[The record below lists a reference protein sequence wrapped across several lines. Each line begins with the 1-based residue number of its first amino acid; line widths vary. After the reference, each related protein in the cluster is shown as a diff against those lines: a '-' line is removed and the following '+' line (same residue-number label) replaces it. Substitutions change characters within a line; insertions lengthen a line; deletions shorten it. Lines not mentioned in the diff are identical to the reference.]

1 MLLNGTASTNDK
13 GEYRIASLVPGKYFV
28 MARCQLTVPLPH
40 SFIRRG
46 SDVEIP
52 SQSYAPLFYP
62 GAPDLS
68 GGARVV
74 AAAGAEVTGIDF
86 RMSPAVGVTVRG
98 HVTAAG
104 PQALPGN
111 LQFVLEPR
119 DPVRLELLRTGAR
132 FDRQSGDFR
141 FQQVLPGSYEIT
153 ASTSSDSAFYCARVP
168 INIGSTAPEPLEL
181 KLAPAVTLSGTISF
195 DGEGKA
201 SFENMRVMLNRL
213 EHQLPFPPPQ
223 AQVQKDG
230 SFGLPGV
237 VPGRW
242 RLVVSGAPGYVKSV
256 SLNEQE
262 VSPFSPDIPVGFAGP
277 MRVVIGTKP
286 AELEGTVSGA
296 PSEPGQITGLLWPIE
311 PERLQVGLERTFN
324 ADAQGRFHQTMMAPG
339 RYYACSM
346 AVTEPWTLLQNV
358 ALLGALKSRCVT
370 LELTEG
376 GRTAAQ
382 VPFIPARDLDQM
394 AQDADNDAAPR

>member
-74 AAAGAEVTGIDF
+74 AAAGAEVTGIDS

-119 DPVRLELLRTGAR
+119 DPVR
-132 FDRQSGDFR
+132 
-141 FQQVLPGSYEIT
+141 P
-153 ASTSSDSAFYCARVP
+153 
-168 INIGSTAPEPLEL
+168 
-181 KLAPAVTLSGTISF
+181 
-195 DGEGKA
+195 
-201 SFENMRVMLNRL
+201 
-213 EHQLPFPPPQ
+213 
-223 AQVQKDG
+223 
-230 SFGLPGV
+230 
-237 VPGRW
+237 
-242 RLVVSGAPGYVKSV
+242 
-256 SLNEQE
+256 
-262 VSPFSPDIPVGFAGP
+262 
-277 MRVVIGTKP
+277 
-286 AELEGTVSGA
+286 
-296 PSEPGQITGLLWPIE
+296 
-311 PERLQVGLERTFN
+311 
-324 ADAQGRFHQTMMAPG
+324 
-339 RYYACSM
+339 
-346 AVTEPWTLLQNV
+346 
-358 ALLGALKSRCVT
+358 
-370 LELTEG
+370 
-376 GRTAAQ
+376 
-382 VPFIPARDLDQM
+382 
-394 AQDADNDAAPR
+394 

>member
-52 SQSYAPLFYP
+52 SQGYAPLFYP

-74 AAAGAEVTGIDF
+74 AAAGAEVTGIDS

-119 DPVRLELLRTGAR
+119 DPVRLELLRIGAR
-132 FDRQSGDFR
+132 FDKQSGDFR

-181 KLAPAVTLSGTISF
+181 KLVPAVTLSGMISF

-201 SFENMRVMLNRL
+201 PFENMRVMLNRL
-213 EHQLPFPPPQ
+213 EHQLPCPPPQ

-242 RLVVSGAPGYVKSV
+242 RLDASPCSNQKSKIKNQN
-256 SLNEQE
+256 S
-262 VSPFSPDIPVGFAGP
+262 SH
-277 MRVVIGTKP
+277 
-286 AELEGTVSGA
+286 
-296 PSEPGQITGLLWPIE
+296 QITNRFLRTYHRSGG
-311 PERLQVGLERTFN
+311 ERLFGGAGVDFVGDQAVLVLVDFAKELQPKIGELGFLK
-324 ADAQGRFHQTMMAPG
+324 AAFKDAVL
-339 RYYACSM
+339 Y
-346 AVTEPWTLLQNV
+346 
-358 ALLGALKSRCVT
+358 
-370 LELTEG
+370 
-376 GRTAAQ
+376 
-382 VPFIPARDLDQM
+382 
-394 AQDADNDAAPR
+394 PRAEAG